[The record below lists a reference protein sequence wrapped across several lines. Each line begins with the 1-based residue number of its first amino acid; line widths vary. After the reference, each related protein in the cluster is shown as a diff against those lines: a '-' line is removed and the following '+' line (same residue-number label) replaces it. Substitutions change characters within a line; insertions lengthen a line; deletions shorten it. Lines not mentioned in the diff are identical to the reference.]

1 MKWFV
6 FLFSFYYNFCNRCVS
21 YGVLTHEEAERLYE
35 NMVDRKKSNRLS
47 GGVPASP
54 VKSSNSKKSSKPN
67 KVKKARILKEE
78 DFDPDMQVSSGDG
91 IGRTSL

>member
-1 MKWFV
+1 M
-6 FLFSFYYNFCNRCVS
+6 
-21 YGVLTHEEAERLYE
+21 
-35 NMVDRKKSNRLS
+35 DRKKSNRLS
-47 GGVPASP
+47 GGVPATSP
-54 VKSSNSKKSSKPN
+54 VKSSNKKSSKPN